1 MRNDDIQDLIAQIE
15 RLQVQQTELLVRL
28 RSATDNEESGHAPF
42 ENDTQQ
48 DSRTTFDIGDKV
60 IINNPNLFQANRGTV
75 TKIGTKRITVTLPS
89 GQKILRAPKNLTKQR

>member
-28 RSATDNEESGHAPF
+28 RSATDNEDSGHAPF
-42 ENDTQQ
+42 ENDTEE
-48 DSRTTFDIGDKV
+48 DSRTTF

-75 TKIGTKRITVTLPS
+75 TKIGTKRITVTSPS